1 MGFVKFLILVS
12 CCGLLIGCASF
23 KPAHPQ
29 ESKTSLYDE
38 GYRKGVAEN
47 INGVVEKL
55 NGNDFPYLGG
65 TWAAPVVQEVKI
77 PAHVQGGVFYP
88 EHNELV
94 IITPGEWKRNNPFPI
109 KANQQDLSRGE
120 DVVNTVSTPVTDI
133 TAMPNQKCSNGCTSV
148 NNGGQ

>member
-65 TWAAPVVQEVKI
+65 DLGRA
-77 PAHVQGGVFYP
+77 GG
-88 EHNELV
+88 
-94 IITPGEWKRNNPFPI
+94 TR
-109 KANQQDLSRGE
+109 S
-120 DVVNTVSTPVTDI
+120 
-133 TAMPNQKCSNGCTSV
+133 
-148 NNGGQ
+148 